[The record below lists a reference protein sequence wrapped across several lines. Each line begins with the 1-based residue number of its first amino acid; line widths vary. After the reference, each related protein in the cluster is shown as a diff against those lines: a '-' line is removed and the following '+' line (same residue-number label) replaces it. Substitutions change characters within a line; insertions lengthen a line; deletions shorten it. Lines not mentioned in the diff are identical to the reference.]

1 MKRKL
6 LLSSIILAGAFLL
19 ATNTYHSYPDNPP
32 TGKTGAPG
40 EGTCLDCHSGTNTSN
55 SSSVTITF
63 SGTNNTY
70 EPGQTYTIT
79 VDVSAGVN
87 RYGFQAIALNSSNGM
102 AGSFTVT
109 DGARTQIRT
118 SGSKAYVSHKQG
130 GTGAT
135 NQATSWSFDWTA
147 PAAGTGDVTVYSSVL
162 AANSNGTTS
171 GDNLHLK
178 SLTLSEA
185 TSTSVNDLSTENQVI
200 NLYPNPSTHLIQ
212 VNSEFNNIQI
222 YNLNGQLLQQHNN
235 LGTPITHNLPKGIY
249 QVVLGGPNRSAT
261 TTLLV
266 Q

>member
-1 MKRKL
+1 MKKKL
-6 LLSSIILAGAFLL
+6 LFSTFAIAGALLL

-40 EGTCLDCHSGTNTSN
+40 EGTCLDCHGGTSNSN
-55 SSSVTITF
+55 SSSVTLTF

-79 VDVSAGVN
+79 VDASAGTS
-87 RYGFQAIALNSSNGM
+87 RYGFQAITLNGSNQM

-130 GTGAT
+130 GTGAN

-147 PAAGTGDVTVYSSVL
+147 PAAGTGDVTLYTSVL
-162 AANSNGTTS
+162 AANGNGGTS

-178 SLTLSEA
+178 SLTLIEA
-185 TSTSVNDLSTENQVI
+185 TSTSVSELNETKSVLT
-200 NLYPNPSTHLIQ
+200 LYPNPTTTAFQ
-212 VNSEFNNIQI
+212 VNQEFSSIAI
-222 YNLNGQLLQQHNN
+222 YNLNGQLLQQHKNF
-235 LGTPITHNLPKGIY
+235 GTPITHNLPTGLYK
-249 QVVLGGPNRSAT
+249 VVLGGPKTSTT
-261 TTLLV
+261 TTLVV